1 MVSLSAWI
9 ESKCGLVGGSQ
20 SKCGPIGGSLSI
32 SMSCDGG
39 SCW

>member
-1 MVSLSAWI
+1 MVSLSALI